1 MAKYGA
7 FSEAEA
13 TALCISLTLML
24 SEQGG
29 DIRISDGILGK
40 LELSRPLTPFERQY
54 CAASVETA
62 LDVLRRKDHRAAEYI
77 GVGFSVLERNY
88 LLFQQLLPKLRA

>member
-13 TALCISLTLML
+13 TSLAVSLSLML

-29 DIRISDGILGK
+29 NAHIVDGIFDK
-40 LELSRPLTPFERQY
+40 LALSRPLTPFERQY
-54 CAASVETA
+54 CAASVEVA
-62 LDVLRRKDHRAAEYI
+62 LDVIRRKDCRASEYI
-77 GVGFSVLERNY
+77 GVQFPMLERNY